1 MEAADDAVAVVVEEE
16 RPRRLMMMTRNWLR
30 MIGSGGKRWCWR
42 GRRECGVKM
51 AQNDVKMDQF
61 TQLNLTALAKTR
73 KL

>member
-1 MEAADDAVAVVVEEE
+1 MDDAVVVVVEAG
-16 RPRRLMMMTRNWLR
+16 RPRMLRMMTRNQPK
-30 MIGSGGKRWCWR
+30 MIGSEGKRRCWR

-51 AQNDVKMDQF
+51 AQNDVKRDQF